1 MPHELANTAF
11 FGRTFDEALTLV
23 IEARDYVAG
32 RLSFDRET
40 VSVSNQ
46 LVCDC
51 ETLRLTSRLTH
62 ILTSRLTHIMAW
74 LLIQRAVH
82 EGEIPAADAQAAANR
97 LGGHKVCLADD
108 PATVERLPTTLQSLL
123 TRSYKLFVRVARLD
137 EMAARGAV

>member
-1 MPHELANTAF
+1 MPHKLANTAF

-51 ETLRLTSRLTH
+51 ETLR
-62 ILTSRLTHIMAW
+62 LTSRLTHIMAW

-123 TRSYKLFVRVARLD
+123 TRSYKLFVRVARLN